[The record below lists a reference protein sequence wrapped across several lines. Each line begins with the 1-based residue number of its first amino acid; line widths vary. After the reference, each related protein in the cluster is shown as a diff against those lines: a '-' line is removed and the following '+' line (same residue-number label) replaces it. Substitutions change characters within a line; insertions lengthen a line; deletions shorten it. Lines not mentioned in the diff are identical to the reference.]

1 MANAQ
6 LDELIMRL
14 VNADDQQEVREIYR
28 QWSASYDSDLDGHGY
43 VAPNV
48 GVSLFEQLV
57 ENRNVNILDAGC
69 GTGQVGRLL
78 HQRGYRNIAGSDFSE
93 DMLKVAGAA
102 DCYQSLTVADYTKP
116 VEVKDN
122 TYDAIISIGVYSKRF
137 KQIFLNEMLRILKAG
152 GTILFSCRPVYY
164 DEVADT
170 VKAMHAEQLIVQSS
184 VVYDDYMTG
193 QQARAYYVSLQKTP

>member
-1 MANAQ
+1 MANTQ

-14 VNADDQQEVREIYR
+14 VNADDQQEVKEIYR

-137 KQIFLNEMLRILKAG
+137 KQIFLNEMLRILKAD

>member
-1 MANAQ
+1 
-6 LDELIMRL
+6 
-14 VNADDQQEVREIYR
+14 
-28 QWSASYDSDLDGHGY
+28 
-43 VAPNV
+43 
-48 GVSLFEQLV
+48 
-57 ENRNVNILDAGC
+57 
-69 GTGQVGRLL
+69 
-78 HQRGYRNIAGSDFSE
+78 
-93 DMLKVAGAA
+93 MLKVAGAA

-116 VEVKDN
+116 VEMKDN

-193 QQARAYYVSLQKTP
+193 QQARAYYVSLQKTT